1 MKKYIIMNIYNKE
14 RLKISER
21 MARKLEEKNRVKL
34 KITGSEF
41 VIIADERAEYI
52 NKIAKTVDKRINEL
66 AENDP
71 KLSTSMATI
80 LAALNYCDEL
90 EKEKKITKELLERID
105 KAEESAK
112 TAFENLAEFS
122 MKVEQL
128 RVENQR
134 LEEEKDGLHK
144 IIEEIKGKASEA
156 PKAAANVERTAP
168 VQKNVQRNNNQR
180 NNKNPKNTAQ
190 QKTGM
195 PKIDYQGNDRIN
207 NQYRREEFIDPSEEM
222 ISFFDQRDNTYN
234 E

>member
-1 MKKYIIMNIYNKE
+1 M
-14 RLKISER
+14 
-21 MARKLEEKNRVKL
+21 EEKNRVKL

-52 NKIAKTVDKRINEL
+52 QKIAKMVDSRINDL

-90 EKEKKITKELLERID
+90 EKERKITKELLERIE
-105 KAEESAK
+105 KAEEAAK
-112 TAFENLAEFS
+112 TALENLADFS
-122 MKVEQL
+122 MKAEKL

-144 IIEEIKGKASEA
+144 VIEDIKGKASNA
-156 PKAAANVERTAP
+156 SKPVQNNARTAP
-168 VQKNVQRNNNQR
+168 VQKTAQRNNHPKNNVSQR
-180 NNKNPKNTAQ
+180 NNQ
-190 QKTGM
+190 FQKSNF
-195 PKIDYQGNDRIN
+195 PKIDYQGNDKIN
-207 NQYRREEFIDPSEEM
+207 EQYRRDDFVDPSEEM
-222 ISFFDQRDNTYN
+222 MSFFDQRDNTYN